1 MGLAFVPSLTLATPT
16 AKGQLISESLSKQ
29 TWRYM
34 ENVMRAMRRS
44 LKEDSQTLSWQLLP
58 GMQILL
64 IQSLLKPPL
73 NLSSLLH
80 LSSLPPLAE
89 AKDPRRRGPLILGGS
104 MTRQPGGLSMRSGL
118 ACLNKWDSLL
128 SEVKKVKSYETRRPS
143 GKPGYFQMNQTEKR
157 EVALPANVDQ
167 QVYNLVLDAT
177 AGKASMTPPT
187 VLESSSEGERG
198 EKREDD
204 EDPAPKDEAWMF
216 GAARPEGS
224 PFGEENERGLKRKGK
239 WGEQRKELA
248 NTLKSNGE
256 ALEVQMQA
264 SEEGRQKRHEATLEI
279 SKEQWQMDMALRKE
293 QLEIDKKKIELDT
306 KQVDALSLIAQAFA
320 KIAEK

>member
-1 MGLAFVPSLTLATPT
+1 MGLAFVPQPDFGNSYGEGPADLGGPFSADVEVHGECHAGDEEELEGGFPEVELATSARHANPADPIAVEAPT
-16 AKGQLISESLSKQ
+16 ESQQPAASEQPAATGKSKGSKKKGAADSGREYDQATRWSQHEVRILIAAKIKSDMVSSSGP
-29 TWRYM
+29 
-34 ENVMRAMRRS
+34 RAKTRS
-44 LKEDSQTLSWQLLP
+44 RNEKWKEVEDYCF
-58 GMQILL
+58 
-64 IQSLLKPPL
+64 
-73 NLSSLLH
+73 
-80 LSSLPPLAE
+80 AE
-89 AKDPRRRGPLILGGS
+89 GVR
-104 MTRQPGGLSMRSGL
+104 RSGL

-248 NTLKSNGE
+248 
-256 ALEVQMQA
+256 
-264 SEEGRQKRHEATLEI
+264 I
-279 SKEQWQMDMALRKE
+279 P
-293 QLEIDKKKIELDT
+293 
-306 KQVDALSLIAQAFA
+306 
-320 KIAEK
+320 